1 MTTPQVLLDLQA
13 AVEKTKTVEAS
24 AVTLIN
30 GIAAK
35 IQAAIDKALAGGAS
49 ADDLAPVQQEVTD
62 MNAAADALAAAVAA
76 NP

>member
-49 ADDLAPVQQEVTD
+49 ADDLAPVQQEVID